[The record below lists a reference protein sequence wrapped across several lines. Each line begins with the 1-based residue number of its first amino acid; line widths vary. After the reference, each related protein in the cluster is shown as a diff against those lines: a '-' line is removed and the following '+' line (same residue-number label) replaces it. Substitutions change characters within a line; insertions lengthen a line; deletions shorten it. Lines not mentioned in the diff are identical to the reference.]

1 MKNMKKSSVLSF
13 VLGLCLVVPGYAQL
27 GAPAS
32 GGGGSQGLQLPL
44 SGRSAQGGSAT
55 ATQTAIPGT
64 TTSVNTL
71 NIGVSVQGPYAGS
84 TTTGSAVF
92 SGKLTLAE
100 AVQRALAHN
109 MAATGLAGAVRQ
121 ARGQER
127 SSRSVLMPN
136 LNGAI
141 RDNYFTQD
149 LQALGI
155 KIPNLPAVIGPTNY
169 FDLRVTLTQ
178 SFADLTAINNHRA
191 TQEIVKANEQAVKD
205 ARETIVLATGGAYLQ
220 VIAAKARVE
229 SAKAQLQTAK
239 ALYEQTKQR
248 REGGLVA
255 QIDVNR
261 SLVQQKTQTQRIATL
276 ENDLA
281 RQKINL
287 ARIAGLPANDQY
299 DISDSFDDSPAPQLA
314 VEEAVKQALEA
325 REDLKSAESQVRAAE
340 RTRAAAKAERLPSIG
355 ISADIGAIGPR
366 VSQVEHTY
374 TVVGSIRIPIWQ
386 GGKAAGDLE
395 QAEAVLGQRRAEV
408 DDTRGRIES
417 DVRNAFL
424 DLQAAASQLEL
435 AKQNQELARE
445 TLRLTKTKFEAG
457 ISESLEVTQ
466 AEEAVASSDL
476 DRITSLFAYNLAKL
490 SLARGLGQAEA
501 RLGDFLK
508 VSGR

>member
-1 MKNMKKSSVLSF
+1 M
-13 VLGLCLVVPGYAQL
+13 
-27 GAPAS
+27 
-32 GGGGSQGLQLPL
+32 
-44 SGRSAQGGSAT
+44 
-55 ATQTAIPGT
+55 
-64 TTSVNTL
+64 
-71 NIGVSVQGPYAGS
+71 
-84 TTTGSAVF
+84 
-92 SGKLTLAE
+92 
-100 AVQRALAHN
+100 
-109 MAATGLAGAVRQ
+109 
-121 ARGQER
+121 
-127 SSRSVLMPN
+127 
-136 LNGAI
+136 
-141 RDNYFTQD
+141 
-149 LQALGI
+149 
-155 KIPNLPAVIGPTNY
+155 
-169 FDLRVTLTQ
+169 
-178 SFADLTAINNHRA
+178 
-191 TQEIVKANEQAVKD
+191 KD